1 MRLMLAE
8 NGFSQMGPPP
18 PPGSGPSPLDKA
30 AQIINSIQA
39 VKSIP
44 FVGQA
49 LTIANGLV
57 SLFNAQEKKA
67 FEDTLKQAK
76 GEPVK
81 WWAAEGRAGSPWEPM
96 TQEKAAWLADRLGAA
111 VKTVSQEMIG
121 LRRGTGAVSKAR
133 WVKAYQTLLN
143 QVVADQKKVTAGPG
157 LPGLPGIP
165 AGVGRYLPFILGG
178 AALLFFF
185 FRRKR

>member
-1 MRLMLAE
+1 
-8 NGFSQMGPPP
+8 
-18 PPGSGPSPLDKA
+18 
-30 AQIINSIQA
+30 
-39 VKSIP
+39 
-44 FVGQA
+44 
-49 LTIANGLV
+49 
-57 SLFNAQEKKA
+57 
-67 FEDTLKQAK
+67 
-76 GEPVK
+76 
-81 WWAAEGRAGSPWEPM
+81 M

-133 WVKAYQTLLN
+133 WVKAYQTLLD

-165 AGVGRYLPFILGG
+165 AGAGRYLPFILGG

>member
-8 NGFSQMGPPP
+8 NGLSQMGPPL
-18 PPGSGPSPLDKA
+18 PPGMGSSSLDKA

-39 VKSIP
+39 VQNIP

-57 SLFNAQEKKA
+57 SLFDAREKKA
-67 FEDTLKQAK
+67 FEDTLRQAK

-81 WWAAEGRAGSPWEPM
+81 WWASEGRAGSPWEPM

-111 VKTVSQEMIG
+111 VKTVSQELIG
-121 LRRGTGAVSKAR
+121 LKAGTGKVSKAR
-133 WVKAYQTLLN
+133 WVKAYQTLLD
-143 QVVADQKKVTAGPG
+143 QVIADQKKVTAGPG
-157 LPGLPGIP
+157 LPGIP
-165 AGVGRYLPFILGG
+165 NGVGKYLPLILGG
-178 AALLFFF
+178 AALFFFF
-185 FRRKR
+185 FRRKK

>member
-67 FEDTLKQAK
+67 FEETLKQAY

-81 WWAAEGRAGSPWEPM
+81 WWNAEGKSGSPWEPM
-96 TQEKAAWLADRLGAA
+96 TQEKAEWLASRLGAA
-111 VKTVSQEMIG
+111 VQTVSQEMIG
-121 LRRGTGAVSKAR
+121 LKKGTGAVSKAR
-133 WVKAYQTLLN
+133 WVKAYQTLLD
-143 QVVADQKKVTAGPG
+143 QVIADQKKVTAGPG
-157 LPGLPGIP
+157 LVPGGYGKFLP
-165 AGVGRYLPFILGG
+165 YLLGG

>member
-67 FEDTLKQAK
+67 FEETLNQAY

-81 WWAAEGRAGSPWEPM
+81 WWNAEGKAGSPWEPM
-96 TQEKAAWLADRLGAA
+96 TQEKAEWLASRLGAA
-111 VKTVSQEMIG
+111 VQTVSQQMIG
-121 LRRGTGAVSKAR
+121 LKKGTGAVSKAR
-133 WVKAYQTLLN
+133 WVKAYQTLLD
-143 QVVADQKKVTAGPG
+143 QVIADQKKVTAGPG
-157 LPGLPGIP
+157 LVPGGYGKFLP
-165 AGVGRYLPFILGG
+165 YLLGG

>member
-18 PPGSGPSPLDKA
+18 PPGLGQTPLDKA
-30 AQIINSIQA
+30 AKIINSIQA

-44 FVGQA
+44 FVGEA

-57 SLFNAQEKKA
+57 SLFNAKEKAA
-67 FEDTLKQAK
+67 FEQTLKEAR

-81 WWAAEGRAGSPWEPM
+81 WWAAEGKTGSPWEPM

-111 VKTVSQEMIG
+111 VQTESQQMIG
-121 LRRGTGAVSKAR
+121 LRKGTGAVSKAR
-133 WVKAYQTLLN
+133 WVKAYQTLLD

-157 LPGLPGIP
+157 LPNLPGMP
-165 AGVGRYLPFILGG
+165 AGAGRYLPLILGG

>member
-1 MRLMLAE
+1 
-8 NGFSQMGPPP
+8 
-18 PPGSGPSPLDKA
+18 LDKA

-67 FEDTLKQAK
+67 FEETLKQAY

-81 WWAAEGRAGSPWEPM
+81 WWNAEGKAGSPWEPM

-111 VKTVSQEMIG
+111 VQTVSQQMIG
-121 LRRGTGAVSKAR
+121 LKKGTGAVSKAR
-133 WVKAYQTLLN
+133 WVKAYQTLLD
-143 QVVADQKKVTAGPG
+143 QVIADQKKVTAGPG
-157 LPGLPGIP
+157 LVPGGYGKFLP
-165 AGVGRYLPFILGG
+165 YLLGG

>member
-1 MRLMLAE
+1 
-8 NGFSQMGPPP
+8 
-18 PPGSGPSPLDKA
+18 LDKA

-67 FEDTLKQAK
+67 FEETLKQAY

-81 WWAAEGRAGSPWEPM
+81 WWTSEGKAGSPWEPM
-96 TQEKAAWLADRLGAA
+96 TQEKAEWLASRLGAA
-111 VKTVSQEMIG
+111 VQTVSQEMIG

-133 WVKAYQTLLN
+133 WVKAYQTLLD
-143 QVVADQKKVTAGPG
+143 QVIADQKKVTAGPG
-157 LPGLPGIP
+157 LVGGYRKFLP
-165 AGVGRYLPFILGG
+165 YLLGG

>member
-8 NGFSQMGPPP
+8 NGLSQMGPPL
-18 PPGSGPSPLDKA
+18 PPGMGSSPLDKA

-39 VKSIP
+39 VQNIP

-49 LTIANGLV
+49 LTVANGLV
-57 SLFNAQEKKA
+57 SLFNAKEKAA
-67 FEDTLKQAK
+67 FEQTLKEAR

-81 WWAAEGRAGSPWEPM
+81 WWASEGFKGSPWEPM

-111 VKTVSQEMIG
+111 VQTVSQQLIG
-121 LRRGTGAVSKAR
+121 LKPGTGKVSKAR
-133 WVKAYQTLLN
+133 WVKAYQTLLDE
-143 QVVADQKKVTAGPG
+143 VVANQKKVTAGPG

-165 AGVGRYLPFILGG
+165 GGVNKYLPLILGG

-185 FRRKR
+185 FRRKK